1 MSRKEPNKTLIGI
14 FITAGFIIFLSIFF
28 FFVKSK
34 IIVDKNSMFVMFF
47 RESIQGLK
55 VGSPVMFR
63 GVEIGKVVKIDLVV
77 DNDTFDMYIPVYA
90 IINKSNSNKN
100 SIGNSDILG
109 SVFLEKG
116 LKARLATYSFITGQL
131 MIEFDFIPE
140 AKNVFVNKYVD
151 KKIVEIPTV
160 LSSKG
165 ELSSGLKDLPLKQMF
180 ENFSNTL
187 QSINDDFLPLIRD
200 TDRLVNNIDGMI
212 TVYDGKSD
220 NIAVNLNSA
229 ISSLNNLLK
238 SMKNFVDYLER
249 HPESLIKGKGN

>member
-1 MSRKEPNKTLIGI
+1 M
-14 FITAGFIIFLSIFF
+14 
-28 FFVKSK
+28 
-34 IIVDKNSMFVMFF
+34 
-47 RESIQGLK
+47 
-55 VGSPVMFR
+55 
-63 GVEIGKVVKIDLVV
+63 
-77 DNDTFDMYIPVYA
+77 
-90 IINKSNSNKN
+90 
-100 SIGNSDILG
+100 
-109 SVFLEKG
+109 
-116 LKARLATYSFITGQL
+116 TYSFITGQL